1 VGQGAKAVRDTK
13 GREGAQRHQGRGKA
27 GSKSTEESDQTRAA
41 PTHKVLKVV
50 LKSRY
55 ALFSNMSRR
64 MAARD
69 GGEGA
74 LGLAKPRLL
83 PAAAAADAQKA

>member
-1 VGQGAKAVRDTK
+1 VGRGTKAVRDTK
-13 GREGAQRHQGRGKA
+13 GREGKA
-27 GSKSTEESDQTRAA
+27 LRNSKEEEGGFKGHEESDQTRAA

-83 PAAAAADAQKA
+83 PAAADAQKA